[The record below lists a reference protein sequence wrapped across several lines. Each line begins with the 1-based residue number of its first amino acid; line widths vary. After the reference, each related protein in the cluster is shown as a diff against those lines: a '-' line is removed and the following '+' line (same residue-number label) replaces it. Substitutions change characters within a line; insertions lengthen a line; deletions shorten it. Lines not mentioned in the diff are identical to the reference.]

1 MIGISFGRIL
11 RTALQNL
18 WRNLGLSITTTVIMV
33 ITLLML
39 SFLYFANVVGAEAL
53 RSIEG
58 KVDLLVNF
66 KDNVQQQY
74 IDAVANE
81 LRARQD
87 VASVRVISSEEA
99 LENFRQVHADESTIE
114 ESLRE
119 IGDNPLPASLFIVA
133 TDPRFYETIAK
144 QLQSEKYTPFIAE
157 VRYDD
162 SQTTYERLIQF
173 VDAVQQF
180 GVILT
185 TVFSLLVI
193 MIVFNT
199 VRLAIYSFREEI
211 DIMRLVGASRWFIQ
225 GPFIIEAMIIAVVAV
240 LISIGIQY
248 PTLKAAAPRMQSYFF
263 GNQADTL
270 NIYSYVV
277 ENWVSFIG
285 IQLLLALFLA
295 FFSSFLAV
303 RRYLKD

>member
-1 MIGISFGRIL
+1 MIGVSFARIL

-18 WRNLGLSITTTVIMV
+18 WRNFGLSITTMVIMI

-53 RSIEG
+53 RSIEQ

-74 IDAVANE
+74 VEAVANE
-81 LRARQD
+81 LRGRQD
-87 VASVRVISSEEA
+87 VASVRIISSEEA
-99 LENFRQVHADESTIE
+99 LENFRQVHADETTIE

-162 SQTTYERLIQF
+162 SQTTYDRLIQF

-180 GVILT
+180 GIILT

-225 GPFIIEAMIIAVVAV
+225 GPFVIEAMLIAIVAV

-248 PTLKAAAPRMQSYFF
+248 PVLKAASPRLQNYFF

-270 NIYSYVV
+270 DIYNYIVV
-277 ENWVSFIG
+277 NWATFVG
-285 IQLLLALFLA
+285 LQLLLALFLA
-295 FFSSFLAV
+295 FISSFVAV